1 MTNDLTTHSLRE
13 TAKLHGM
20 SPGYLSERV
29 RENKPAKGFNLSDF
43 VVLGDDGRVLGFQFP
58 DDYAFPEAKIQED
71 SKRSFPTNDIKREE
85 AKEKDSAHSRN
96 LPYADFY
103 TTRENPKARR
113 RNSSPR
119 REKRD
124 RKRNSRGLGRLARH
138 LENTALQTIEEDPQT
153 FAAFVLPTVRTAA
166 PVGAAMCAGYYIH
179 EQTGRTGPSV
189 AAGALTYLAA
199 DFAFQGDQSLIG
211 KLGRWVAEQIAS
223 NSSTEGPTK
232 TEANGKSPDPAVSMY
247 RIGGDGQ
254 KTQPPENGV
263 TLSADLRSFGS
274 S

>member
-1 MTNDLTTHSLRE
+1 MTNNITHSLRE

-29 RENKPAKGFNLSDF
+29 REDKPAKGYNLSDF
-43 VVLGDDGRVLGFQFP
+43 VVLGDDGRVLGFHFP

-71 SKRSFPTNDIKREE
+71 SKRSLPTNDIKREE
-85 AKEKDSAHSRN
+85 ADEDSAHSRDF
-96 LPYADFY
+96 PYADFH
-103 TTRENPKARR
+103 TTRENPKARSRGSSFRRDR
-113 RNSSPR
+113 RN
-119 REKRD
+119 
-124 RKRNSRGLGRLARH
+124 RKTNSRGLGRLARH
-138 LENTALQTIEEDPQT
+138 LENTALETIEEDPQT
-153 FAAFVLPTVRTAA
+153 FAEFVLPTARTAA
-166 PVGAAMCAGYYIH
+166 PVGAAMCATYYIH

-199 DFAFQGDQSLIG
+199 DFAFQGDESLIG
-211 KLGRWVAEQIAS
+211 RVGRWVAEQVAS
-223 NSSTEGPTK
+223 DSPTEAPTK
-232 TEANGKSPDPAVSMY
+232 TRGSAKLPNPAVSMY

-263 TLSADLRSFGS
+263 TLSTNLRSFGS